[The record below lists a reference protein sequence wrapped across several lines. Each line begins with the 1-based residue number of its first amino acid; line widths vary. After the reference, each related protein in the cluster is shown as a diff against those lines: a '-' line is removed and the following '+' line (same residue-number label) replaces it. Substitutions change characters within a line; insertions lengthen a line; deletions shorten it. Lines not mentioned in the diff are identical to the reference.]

1 MKGSIGARFP
11 IQETIGMDAD
21 TIMAIRPALTAYLH
35 EFDDCMGRQS
45 NRRHMATYVTGQLSD
60 LDRKSVEPIA
70 DAAGVPPRTLQE
82 FLSMLKWDDLAV
94 IDRLQRRVRGRH
106 SDPNSVGIIDETSY
120 HKQGQKTACVKRQWC
135 GARGKVENC
144 VVSVQLG
151 YAAGDFHTLLDGELF
166 LPEHTWDDPA
176 RRREAGIPD
185 DVVYRPKW
193 VIAEELIQRALANG
207 VRFGWLTFD
216 EYYGRNGTFRRGL
229 ETLGQNYVAEI
240 PVDLRGWTKPPQ
252 VHYQD
257 HPRDRAAGTKGVRRR
272 LKVRNAPAVEVRN
285 LLKHSP
291 VLRKVKWERFRVK
304 DGEKG
309 PMVVEAK
316 RIPFWIKDE
325 KGMPSG
331 PYHLLIVR
339 PVLHPAEVKFFLS
352 NAAEST
358 TVETLLLVAYS
369 RWRIER
375 MFEDSKTEL
384 GMDHFEVRKYPSIL
398 RHLVL
403 TCVSHL
409 FLAEFC
415 LAHRGEKSGP
425 DRVPG
430 SNGDPAVG
438 SALVPGR
445 SLFPSA
451 CGIDRRAIGDNAA
464 AQRRRPVQPS
474 SSENRKIARHRNQ
487 AQRPAAMSLAP
498 VIAL

>member
-1 MKGSIGARFP
+1 
-11 IQETIGMDAD
+11 MDAD
-21 TIMAIRPALTAYLH
+21 TILAIRPALTEFLH
-35 EFDDCMGRQS
+35 EFDGCLGRQS
-45 NRRHMATYVTGQLSD
+45 NRRHLATYVEGQLSD

-94 IDRLQRRVRGRH
+94 IEQLQRRVMRRH
-106 SDPNSVGIIDETSY
+106 RDPNSVGIIDETSY
-120 HKQGQKTACVKRQWC
+120 PKQGRKTACVKRQYC

-151 YAAGDFHTLLDGELF
+151 YATGDFHTLLDGELF

-229 ETLGQNYVAEI
+229 EALGQNYVAEI
-240 PVDLRGWTKPPQ
+240 PVDLRGWTRPPEM
-252 VHYQD
+252 HCQD
-257 HPRDRAAGTKGVRRR
+257 HPRDRAAGTAGVRRR
-272 LKVRNAPAVEVRN
+272 LKVRNPPAVEVRN

-291 VLRKVKWERFRVK
+291 GVRKVKWERFRMR

-309 PMVVEAK
+309 PMVMEAK
-316 RIPFWIKDE
+316 RIPLWIKDE
-325 KGMPSG
+325 QGLPSG
-331 PYHLLIVR
+331 PYHLLIAR
-339 PVLHPAEVKFFLS
+339 PVRQPHEVKFFLS
-352 NAAEST
+352 NAPEST
-358 TVETLLLVAYS
+358 PVETLLRVAYS

-384 GMDHFEVRKYPSIL
+384 GMDHFEVRKYPSIQ

-415 LAHRGEKSGP
+415 LAHRKKKSGA

-430 SNGDPAVG
+430 ADSHPPAG
-438 SALVPGR
+438 TALEPRRTVLPETSGT
-445 SLFPSA
+445 P
-451 CGIDRRAIGDNAA
+451 RRATADN
-464 AQRRRPVQPS
+464 
-474 SSENRKIARHRNQ
+474 
-487 AQRPAAMSLAP
+487 PAA
-498 VIAL
+498 